1 MAGSVMGEISRFA
14 EDKETGGIIMSRPI
28 LFVRKCLKCGCVVAD
43 PDNLLNPYHSNS
55 WCPKCH
61 STHMQYRKANFLENI
76 LAPLHLMRV
85 CREKKK

>member
-28 LFVRKCLKCGCVVAD
+28 L
-43 PDNLLNPYHSNS
+43 
-55 WCPKCH
+55 
-61 STHMQYRKANFLENI
+61 